1 MNKMETK
8 PQDSQQDVSN
18 IANNVV
24 YEENRNSYG
33 AVNRNRKQYV
43 LDEMMPT
50 GVKEKA
56 DEITKQIDEE
66 IKKAEKSKNTPMYD
80 NNYLDKIKAKQ

>member
-1 MNKMETK
+1 
-8 PQDSQQDVSN
+8 
-18 IANNVV
+18 
-24 YEENRNSYG
+24 
-33 AVNRNRKQYV
+33 
-43 LDEMMPT
+43 MMST

-66 IKKAEKSKNTPMYD
+66 IQKAEKAKNTPVYD

>member
-18 IANNVV
+18 IANNQV
-24 YEENRNSYG
+24 YDANRNSYG

-50 GVKEKA
+50 NVKEKA

-66 IKKAEKSKNTPMYD
+66 IQKAEKAKNTPVYD